1 MTTRVM
7 KLVRTPTLSRIE
19 KLGLIVTG
27 ILVITNALLGSREL
41 ALGVG
46 VGGVLVVANFVAIE
60 LIVNILIGGAHS
72 KGFSIF
78 ILLIKMAV
86 FIGIVVFLLIFT
98 KINIYGFFIGVT
110 GVVIVIIG
118 ESLRGNKDGAL

>member
-1 MTTRVM
+1 
-7 KLVRTPTLSRIE
+7 
-19 KLGLIVTG
+19 
-27 ILVITNALLGSREL
+27 
-41 ALGVG
+41 
-46 VGGVLVVANFVAIE
+46 
-60 LIVNILIGGAHS
+60 
-72 KGFSIF
+72 
-78 ILLIKMAV
+78 MAV